1 MKRRHNKKRNTA
13 LVYEAL
19 IKEATAAILRG
30 DQETKNKIVSI
41 VQDHFGSS
49 TILRRDLQCYQSIAE
64 NQGLSVEDS
73 RRILRETKMQKAYI
87 NPAHLFKAQ
96 SEMIKDINT
105 DISSDIFNNFVP
117 NYKVLATI
125 DQMFSPK
132 TSPKDRVLLENQIID
147 LMTKAKPVEESR
159 EVDGLVVSNF
169 VEKFNNKYSDELLE
183 EQRELLT
190 HYILSFSDNA
200 LSLKMFLNGEI
211 ARLKEALGE
220 ALEIDE
226 IKTDKEMT
234 EKTNR
239 VVKKLENYAAES
251 VTDDVLL
258 TILKT
263 QKLVKEIHTDG
274 SDN

>member
-30 DQETKNKIVSI
+30 DHETKGKIVSI
-41 VQDHFGSS
+41 VRKHFGPS
-49 TILRRDLQCYQSIAE
+49 TILRKDLQCYQSIAE

-87 NPAHLFKAQ
+87 DPTHLFKAQ
-96 SEMIKDINT
+96 SDMIKDINT

-147 LMTKAKPVEESR
+147 LMIGSESADDTQ

-169 VEKFNNKYSDELLE
+169 VEKFNNKYSEGLLE

-220 ALEIDE
+220 ALNIDE
-226 IKTDKEMT
+226 IKSDQEMMK
-234 EKTNR
+234 KTNR
-239 VVKKLENYAAES
+239 VVEKLENYAAES

-274 SDN
+274 SND